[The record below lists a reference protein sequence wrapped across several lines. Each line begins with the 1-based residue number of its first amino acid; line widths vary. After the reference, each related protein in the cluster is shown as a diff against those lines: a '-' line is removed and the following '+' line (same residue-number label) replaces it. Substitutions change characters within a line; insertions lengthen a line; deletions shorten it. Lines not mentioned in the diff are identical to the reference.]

1 MLTLRGYQQRI
12 IKAAQASLVNN
23 RHTGIYASQGA
34 GKSVLAAFMAESAEL
49 KGFNVLLLSHRIEIL
64 KQNFSKMEAL
74 NLSVQLLH
82 AGRKLPEASG
92 IVVAMSQTI
101 AARLR
106 HPRSSEQY
114 SEWLSKFDFIIV
126 DEAHRAE
133 HDCLFQHFNS
143 KAWVV
148 GMSGTWLRYGNQEQ
162 LSKFYSNIVAPVM
175 PSEIIEMGF
184 ILPSANYFFD
194 APKLDDVEVYSAT
207 GDYNQIKL
215 QSKFA
220 KSERYLGIVE
230 NYQRICPGKK
240 ALVFTTGAK
249 HCVDLTKSFC
259 EAGIRAKYLLSVSTD
274 KCDFNAYSGKREDVL
289 GWLKRG
295 EIEVVVSVEM
305 LSTGFDE
312 PSLEC
317 VILDFSTK
325 SYTKYQQ
332 AVARADRPYPGQ
344 DKFYVLDFGNNI
356 KKPGGFGKFEDDP
369 IISLFHKTGDGG
381 VPPTKMCPT
390 DRPDQSG
397 LKGCGRLIP
406 VSVMKCPF
414 CGYQWLTEKEEY
426 HVELQLM
433 VDEVDYANETIK
445 QYCARKKL
453 AGWDNKWILRD
464 ICKRNP
470 DNQKKAFMEAIKV
483 LRGDNGELISPG
495 YWWVFRKLILKQ
507 K

>member
-1 MLTLRGYQQRI
+1 MLTLRDYQARI
-12 IKAAQASLVNN
+12 IKAAQESLVNN

-49 KGFNVLLLSHRIEIL
+49 KGLNVLLLSHRIEIL

-74 NLSVQLLH
+74 NLRVQLLH

-106 HPRSSEQY
+106 NQISRQQY

-133 HDCLFQHFNS
+133 HDSLFQHFNS

-148 GMSGTWLRYGNQEQ
+148 GMSGTWLRYGGQEQ

-175 PSEIIEMGF
+175 PSEIIQMGF
-184 ILPSANYFFD
+184 ILPSHNFIFD

-259 EAGIRAKYLLSVSTD
+259 EAGIRAKYLLSVATD
-274 KCDFNAYSGKREDVL
+274 KCNFDAYSGKREDVL
-289 GWLKRG
+289 GWLKSG
-295 EIEVVVSVEM
+295 EIEMVVSVEM
-305 LSTGFDE
+305 LSTGFDN
-312 PSLEC
+312 PSIEC
-317 VILDFSTK
+317 VILDYSTK
-325 SYTKYQQ
+325 AYTKYAQS
-332 AVARADRPYPGQ
+332 VGRGCRPYPGQ
-344 DKFYVLDFGNNI
+344 DKFYVLDFGNNV
-356 KKPGGFGKFEDDP
+356 KTFGKFEADP

-390 DRPDQSG
+390 DRKDHKG
-397 LKGCGRLIP
+397 KDGCGRLIP

-433 VDEVDYANETIK
+433 VDGIDYANESIA

-453 AGWDNKWILRD
+453 EGWENKWILRD

>member
-1 MLTLRGYQQRI
+1 MIARDYQRRI
-12 IKAAQASLVNN
+12 LIAAREKLKTN
-23 RHTGIYASQGA
+23 RHVIVYAPQGA
-34 GKSVLAAFMAESAEL
+34 GKGPLCAFMARDAAE
-49 KGFNVLLLSHRIEIL
+49 KGNKTAILTHRVEVL
-64 KQNFSKMEAL
+64 KQDFAKIESIGVNVATISRHSTAIPVADVYCI
-74 NLSVQLLH
+74 SVQTLISRCAKH
-82 AGRKLPEASG
+82 QEWRDF
-92 IVVAMSQTI
+92 AMS
-101 AARLR
+101 L
-106 HPRSSEQY
+106 
-114 SEWLSKFDFIIV
+114 DFIIE
-126 DEAHRAE
+126 DECHRGEFCGIHKYFKPNVWA
-133 HDCLFQHFNS
+133 
-143 KAWVV
+143 V
-148 GMSGTWLRYGNQEQ
+148 GLTGTVLRYGNMEQ
-162 LSKFYSNIVAPVM
+162 LADFYSDVVCVVKPK
-175 PSEIIEMGF
+175 ELIELKH
-184 ILPSANYFFD
+184 ILPSENYIFD

-259 EAGIRAKYLLSVSTD
+259 EAGIKAKYLLSVATN
-274 KCDFNAYSGKREDVL
+274 KCDFDAYSGKREDVL
-289 GWLKRG
+289 WWLKRG

-344 DKFYVLDFGNNI
+344 DKFYVLDFGNNV
-356 KKPGGFGKFEDDP
+356 KTFGKFESDP